1 MIATYLQDYEKKNYT
16 SIDDKELNEL
26 FQKVRNKFPDK
37 FYVQKT
43 DVVYK
48 KFFKKRV
55 KVFYSIYYN
64 VNDPEYQCIN
74 FYGGDN
80 SICTN
85 IDGSV
90 LYAFF
95 MGLLNNEKPTI
106 TKDNFFELVE
116 KWHDCKLTGDQ
127 LYKALFSSNKT

>member
-1 MIATYLQDYEKKNYT
+1 MIATYLQEYEKKNYT
-16 SIDDKELNEL
+16 SIDDKELNEI
-26 FQKVRNKFPDK
+26 FQEVREKFPDK

-48 KFFKKRV
+48 RFFKKRV
-55 KVFYSIYYN
+55 KVLYSIYYN
-64 VNDPEYQCIN
+64 VKDPEFQCIN

-85 IDGSV
+85 VDGSV

-95 MGLLNNEKPTI
+95 MGLLN
-106 TKDNFFELVE
+106 
-116 KWHDCKLTGDQ
+116 
-127 LYKALFSSNKT
+127 SSK